1 MAVEERSFEITNQLG
16 MHARPAA
23 AFVKVASAF
32 ASEIVVIKDDMPV
45 NGKSI
50 LGVLTL
56 AAEHGSHV
64 TIRAEG
70 DDAAEALE
78 ALGSL
83 ISKDFDE

>member
-23 AFVKVASAF
+23 AFVRVASAF
-32 ASEIVVIKDDMPV
+32 SCEIVVTKDDMPV

-56 AAEHGSHV
+56 AAEHGSQL
-64 TIRAEG
+64 TIRADG
-70 DDAAEALE
+70 DDAAEAVE

-83 ISKDFDE
+83 IQKGFDE